1 MNSHVEVPLPAVP
14 VSVRKA
20 REAVAAIATRLGA
33 SPQVVDDA
41 RLCVSEAASNVVR
54 HAYRNG
60 RGDLMLTVA
69 SSDTELMVVV
79 RDDGVGLA
87 DFRREGDLGYGLRII
102 DELAVRS
109 AISSAPNAGT
119 EMRMVFA
126 LA

>member
-1 MNSHVEVPLPAVP
+1 
-14 VSVRKA
+14 
-20 REAVAAIATRLGA
+20 
-33 SPQVVDDA
+33 
-41 RLCVSEAASNVVR
+41 
-54 HAYRNG
+54 
-60 RGDLMLTVA
+60 MLTVA